1 MTAPKRYAIEEFL
14 GTTNYTGASFSPDNC
29 TLLVSSDASGIYN
42 AYAIRISD
50 GTVTQLTHSTSDSI
64 FAMVKDRPRGPSL
77 TFPTMSAFYTGAI
90 AAVTNSA
97 ICMSSIP
104 TVQSPT

>member
-1 MTAPKRYAIEEFL
+1 MDDCPKRYAIEEFL

-50 GTVTQLTHSTSDSI
+50 GTVTQLTHSTTDAI
-64 FAMVKDRPRGPSL
+64 FAIAYFPNDERFLYQSDRGGNELSHLYVQAP
-77 TFPTMSAFYTGAI
+77 MA
-90 AAVTNSA
+90 
-97 ICMSSIP
+97 
-104 TVQSPT
+104 QSPT